1 MLAANARLRAACN
14 FHSQRVNLASTLDL
28 FRSDALASGA
38 YAGPYSPSY
47 RSVDAPFGLI
57 RPSVSRTSVHRGY
70 LLRPGDVRWTKAP
83 MLPFESPAFM
93 PQHCGSLHKVHLN
106 ARIADIGTPVVEK
119 TFGSMEIQTAAPLA
133 DDREESILALSV
145 SEDRYDGLIINE
157 LPDNV
162 EEFKSRLE
170 ASIPCWKA
178 QVIA

>member
-1 MLAANARLRAACN
+1 M
-14 FHSQRVNLASTLDL
+14 
-28 FRSDALASGA
+28 
-38 YAGPYSPSY
+38 
-47 RSVDAPFGLI
+47 
-57 RPSVSRTSVHRGY
+57 
-70 LLRPGDVRWTKAP
+70 
-83 MLPFESPAFM
+83 
-93 PQHCGSLHKVHLN
+93 HLN
-106 ARIADIGTPVVEK
+106 ARTADTGTPVVEK

-178 QVIA
+178 QVTA